1 MTTEERKAGAAD
13 APGKVAGGADDGSG
27 EARPDATVT
36 AAGGHDSRE
45 ACRPAQEHELLV
57 AAAVAGHRARAA
69 CEVLNLLHVE
79 GCSCVQEC
87 DCRDVVMQR
96 ATLPQYVAA
105 LEGEMMRVDQR
116 VDDAL
121 TEALRVIAEAGEGR
135 FPPLPP
141 AREPENESAHEAA
154 LVAVQAFA
162 VALRRL
168 WRCHETGCEGCDICE
183 MVRGFA
189 EGAEWMASNIEQ
201 DLIGLPGLDG
211 YDDETAR

>member
-1 MTTEERKAGAAD
+1 
-13 APGKVAGGADDGSG
+13 
-27 EARPDATVT
+27 
-36 AAGGHDSRE
+36 
-45 ACRPAQEHELLV
+45 
-57 AAAVAGHRARAA
+57 
-69 CEVLNLLHVE
+69 
-79 GCSCVQEC
+79 
-87 DCRDVVMQR
+87 
-96 ATLPQYVAA
+96 
-105 LEGEMMRVDQR
+105 MMRVEQR
-116 VDDAL
+116 VIDAW
-121 TEALRVIAEAGEGR
+121 TEALRVIDAAAEGR

-141 AREPENESAHEAA
+141 AREPENEPAHEAA

-168 WRCHETGCEGCDICE
+168 LRCHEAGCEGCAFCE